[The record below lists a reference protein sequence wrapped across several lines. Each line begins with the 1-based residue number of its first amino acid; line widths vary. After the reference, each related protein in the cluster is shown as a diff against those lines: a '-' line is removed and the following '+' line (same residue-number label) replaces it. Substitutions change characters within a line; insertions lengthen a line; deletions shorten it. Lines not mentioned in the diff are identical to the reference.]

1 MLFGLCSYIIRMS
14 GIFSYSIY
22 KKSFK
27 YLCYVSRIIIK
38 TDNRKPIIMKQR
50 IIYVAVLLLAICSSS
65 PAKKKAEAPEI
76 VKLKG
81 KIENVMAKVDAQPD
95 WLYSRLQMYWNTH
108 ATDVFVNGEAFAK
121 PGGERAKEPTVKYNG
136 LRGMESQYNRPNLE
150 NIMPYD
156 DDEQGN
162 VTYINKAT
170 GAMEKAHPSKTGCNI
185 ASVNRQI
192 VGIARDAARVY
203 AATGDIRYGRMAAKV
218 LDVYMKGIAYRNVP
232 TDLNH
237 GHQQTLV
244 GMTTFEVIHED
255 VINEL
260 TQMYPLVKDLLKDDQ
275 PVIEA
280 GFKKWAENIIANGV
294 PHNNWNLFQADFI
307 VKIALVL
314 QDNNAYADGKGKQY
328 YLDYV
333 VNQNSIR
340 QWSMNKLIDFG
351 FDANAKTW
359 YESPGYSTTVL
370 GSICDFAN
378 MLDEKAGIDLFKM
391 RPILIDGV
399 KTSAEY
405 LFPNRMIAGFG
416 DTHPGYLNQGGI
428 NNILKY
434 ATRHKDKSLV
444 SDMNL
449 FKSAVAANAPQLAI
463 ERYTS
468 SMFYAPNVSWIAMRS
483 GMDKQHDLMA
493 SLNGSLGNHAHANGI
508 SLELYGKGYVLGP
521 DAGIGKYLYSG
532 LDYIEYYSQMP
543 AHNTVVVDGVSSYP
557 VMMSQHAFKLIASYP
572 KVSKE
577 QPTSKKL
584 SEQKERMTY
593 ATVSFIEPE
602 TQALQQR
609 TTAIVKTSD
618 KGGYYIDVFRSK
630 KQEGGDKTHD
640 YFYHNLGQQM
650 QVVDAATGKPLDMKP
665 TEELAF
671 AGGHLYAYSYI
682 YNKESA
688 EMQGSIKTQFVTRI
702 EDDKVVEAM
711 DGQREITMTMW
722 MKADA
727 DRTIFKALSPANLEY
742 ERMPNQPYNIEKQPV
757 LTFVARQKGE
767 AWNRPFV
774 CVYEPSS
781 DTESGDIASV
791 DYFEPS
797 QKGAVGIIVK
807 LKDGTEQRIVCLE
820 NGKVETK

>member
-1 MLFGLCSYIIRMS
+1 MKYRVLYVIGAVCLLFANPSCCL
-14 GIFSYSIY
+14 
-22 KKSFK
+22 
-27 YLCYVSRIIIK
+27 
-38 TDNRKPIIMKQR
+38 
-50 IIYVAVLLLAICSSS
+50 
-65 PAKKKAEAPEI
+65 AKKKVETAETA
-76 VKLKG
+76 KLKS
-81 KIENVMAKVDAQPD
+81 KIEHVMAKVDAQPD
-95 WLYSRLQMYWNTH
+95 WLYSRLQMFWHSH
-108 ATDVFVNGEAFAK
+108 ATDVFVNGETFAK
-121 PGGERAKEPTVKYNG
+121 PGGERAAEPTVKYNG
-136 LRGMESQYNRPNLE
+136 TRSMESQYNRPKLE
-150 NIMPYD
+150 DIVPYD

-162 VTYINKAT
+162 VTYVNKAS
-170 GAMEKAHPSKTGCNI
+170 GKMEKTSPAKTGCNI
-185 ASVNRQI
+185 AGVNRQI
-192 VGIARDAARVY
+192 MTIARDAARVY
-203 AATGDIRYGRMAAKV
+203 AATGEERYGRMAAKV
-218 LDVYMKGIAYRNVP
+218 FEVFMKGIAYRNVP
-232 TDLNH
+232 IDLNH

-255 VINEL
+255 IINEL
-260 TQMYPLVKDLLKDDQ
+260 TEMYPLIRPLVKEEQ
-275 PVIEA
+275 PVIDA
-280 GFKKWAENIIANGV
+280 GLKKWAENIIANGV

-333 VNQNSIR
+333 VHQNSIR

-378 MLDEKAGIDLFKM
+378 MLDEKAGIDLFKL

-399 KTSAEY
+399 RTSAEY

-416 DTHPGYLNQGGI
+416 DTHPNYLNPSGI
-428 NNILKY
+428 NNIMNY
-434 ATRHKDKSLV
+434 ASRHKDKALMA
-444 SDMNL
+444 DMGAL
-449 FKSAVAANAPQLAI
+449 KSAVDAKAPLSEI

-468 SMFYAPNVSWIAMRS
+468 TMFYAPNVSWIAMRT

-493 SLNGSLGNHAHANGI
+493 SVNASLGNHAHANGI

-521 DAGIGKYLYSG
+521 DAGIGKSLYSG
-532 LDYIEYYSQMP
+532 LDYLEYYSQMP

-557 VMMSQHAFKLIASYP
+557 VMMSQHAFKLMASYP
-572 KVSKE
+572 EVSKE
-577 QPTSKKL
+577 QPASKKL
-584 SEQKERMTY
+584 AEQKERMTY

-609 TTAIVKTSD
+609 TTAVVKTSD

-640 YFYHNLGQQM
+640 YFYHNLGQEM
-650 QVVDAATGKPLDMKP
+650 RVTDAATGKPLNMKP

-671 AGGHLYAYSYI
+671 SGGHLYAYSYI

-688 EMQGSIKTQFVTRI
+688 AMQGSIKTQFVTRI
-702 EDDKVVEAM
+702 EDDKVVENLNH
-711 DGQREITMTMW
+711 QRQITMTMW
-722 MKADA
+722 MKADKG
-727 DRTIFKALSPANLEY
+727 RTIFKALAPANLEY
-742 ERMPNQPYNIEKQPV
+742 ERMPNQPYNIKEQPV

-767 AWNRPFV
+767 AWSHPFV

-781 DTESGDIASV
+781 DTEPGDIASV
-791 DYFEPS
+791 NYFEPNEPNS
-797 QKGAVGIIVK
+797 VGIIVR
-807 LKDGTEQRIVCLE
+807 LKNGTEQHIVCLE